1 MTSSFLSGG
10 IEVLEF
16 GEITDFRVDRQS
28 FDDNVCDFNL
38 FVVFSLHLF
47 LDFLIISITVFL
59 KCLKFCQR

>member
-1 MTSSFLSGG
+1 MMSSFLSGG

-16 GEITDFRVDRQS
+16 GEITDFRVDHQS

-38 FVVFSLHLF
+38 FVVFPLHLI

-59 KCLKFCQR
+59 KCLNFCQR